1 MMKHNTY
8 LDALKS
14 DYRQMLAKLH
24 FAKQNATGFHA
35 LSFTEVEEAKEAYQS
50 EEGKKILRNAY
61 KVYFALE
68 KLEKELETV
77 ED

>member
-8 LDALKS
+8 LDAIKS
-14 DYRQMLAKLH
+14 DYKQMLAKLH

-35 LSFTEVEEAKEAYQS
+35 LSFSQLEDVKEAYQS
-50 EEGKKILRNAY
+50 EEGQKMLRNSY
-61 KVYFALE
+61 KVFFALE

>member
-1 MMKHNTY
+1 MAHNTY

-24 FAKQNATGFHA
+24 FAQNNASGFHS
-35 LSFTEVEEAKEAYQS
+35 LSYTEVEEAKEAYES
-50 EEGKKILRNAY
+50 ETGKKILRNAY
-61 KVYFALE
+61 RVFFALE
-68 KLEKELETV
+68 RLEKELEPV

>member
-1 MMKHNTY
+1 MAHNTY

-24 FAKQNATGFHA
+24 FAQNNASGFHS
-35 LSFTEVEEAKEAYQS
+35 LSYSEVEEAKEAYVS
-50 EEGKKILRNAY
+50 ETGKKILRNAY
-61 KVYFALE
+61 RVFFALE
-68 KLEKELETV
+68 KLEKELEPV